1 MSSFTLDDQSV
12 YMCNTLTYINVIK
25 MTTLHQIKWQFDKEI
40 TTKEITTVYVPN
52 KNAMAPCHQECHGP
66 LSLPCSMLLVSQGE
80 GSGYITAWKKKMR
93 CVRFIQHG
101 GDRRIIS
108 SLGCK
113 QPISYYCVAH
123 PRCMLSSKTTF
134 WCGRSAKTTG
144 PIYFI
149 LFFHDEIILS
159 TKFSHIPV
167 HGSITD
173 FCDLLFIK

>member
-1 MSSFTLDDQSV
+1 MYPTRMPWPLV
-12 YMCNTLTYINVIK
+12 T
-25 MTTLHQIKWQFDKEI
+25 
-40 TTKEITTVYVPN
+40 
-52 KNAMAPCHQECHGP
+52 KNAMAPCHFHVQCYWCRKVKAVVTSH
-66 LSLPCSMLLVSQGE
+66 S
-80 GSGYITAWKKKMR
+80 WKKKMR